1 MTNETPT
8 EVAGQ
13 QNATAATFT
22 INAQYVKDLS
32 FENPNIPGLL
42 TLEAEP
48 SVEMNIDVKGSNL
61 DNDFYEVVL
70 TLSCKGSSGETT
82 LFVAEL
88 SYAGLISLN
97 DVPEEQIQRIL
108 FVECPILMFPFARNI
123 IADATRDGGY
133 PPILMQ
139 PVDFQAI
146 FDKGSQ
152 DPS

>member
-70 TLSCKGSSGETT
+70 TLSCKGTSGETT

-88 SYAGLISLN
+88 SYASLISLN

-146 FDKGSQ
+146 FDKGTR

>member
-8 EVAGQ
+8 EAAGQ

-42 TLEAEP
+42 KLEAEP

-70 TLSCKGSSGETT
+70 TLSCKGTSGETT

-88 SYAGLISLN
+88 SYGSLISLN